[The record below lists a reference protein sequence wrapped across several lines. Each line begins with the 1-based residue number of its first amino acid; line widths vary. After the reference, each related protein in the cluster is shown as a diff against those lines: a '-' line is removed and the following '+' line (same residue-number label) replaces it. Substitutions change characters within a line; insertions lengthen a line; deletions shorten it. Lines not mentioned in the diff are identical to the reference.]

1 MTSAF
6 ASPSEA
12 VTESLLRKLV
22 VATRFNKITGPLNRR
37 PPGTRGVLL
46 GVFSLFAVLALVT
59 LPPLQLRAQAP
70 AQIVG
75 RVEGRDFVIEQPSGA
90 PPAPMDSSKLAAA
103 LLPSGSHLDVRSGQA
118 RIFLNDGGEIII
130 CGAARLQLLKA
141 QGALT
146 VALDYGTLH
155 IKIAGEEPLTIF
167 TPLIVATPVIIGG
180 GSREIIIGLEQ
191 SGKMCL
197 RPASGAVRVE
207 QQLSGQSL
215 LVPQFG
221 QLSLAGGQLAAA
233 TPSAP
238 GCSCEMEVAKDN
250 LAKPPLARDTVFSL
264 SANAAKPVVESM
276 KTVVAPPL
284 PSPNSN
290 GGSDGASQPP
300 PVFEAPIYKVLM
312 PALVY
317 DSSSPVPLP
326 DPSPETIILV
336 RSVRIREDTVISGT
350 IQSNGK
356 HESPTLAAKVDPN
369 TQQPQ
374 PGFFT
379 RLGGFFRRVFGGKS

>member
-1 MTSAF
+1 
-6 ASPSEA
+6 
-12 VTESLLRKLV
+12 
-22 VATRFNKITGPLNRR
+22 
-37 PPGTRGVLL
+37 
-46 GVFSLFAVLALVT
+46 
-59 LPPLQLRAQAP
+59 
-70 AQIVG
+70 
-75 RVEGRDFVIEQPSGA
+75 
-90 PPAPMDSSKLAAA
+90 LAAA
-103 LLPSGSHLDVRSGQA
+103 LLPGGSHLDVRSGQA

-130 CGAARLQLLKA
+130 CGAARLQLLKS

-155 IKIAGEEPLTIF
+155 IKIAGEEPLSIF

-221 QLSLAGGQLAAA
+221 QLSLAGGQLATA

-238 GCSCEMEVAKDN
+238 GCSCEMEVATITPV
-250 LAKPPLARDTVFSL
+250 KPPLARDTVFSL
-264 SANAAKPVVESM
+264 SANAVKPVVESM

-284 PSPNSN
+284 PAPNSN
-290 GGSDGASQPP
+290 GGSDAASQPP
-300 PVFEAPIYKVLM
+300 PVFEVPIYKVLM

-336 RSVRIREDTVISGT
+336 RSARIREDTVISGT
-350 IQSNGK
+350 IQSDGK
-356 HESPTLAAKVDPN
+356 HESPTLAAKADPN